1 MITIVFLSFHS
12 EHHIRRHLLEI
23 DKKFP
28 IIIVDNAAN
37 FKFKKEIEEKYS
49 HVKVIITKENLGWA
63 AGMNLG
69 IKNSATKYVMINSPD
84 ISISNDSIQRLFS
97 KIRKVKN
104 FALFAPTYLDETVH
118 KNYYKEFDIKDDSQD
133 ILEVEWIDNN
143 FIINKKEIEELG
155 FFDENF
161 FMYYENFDFCKRIF
175 DSKKKM
181 LVSKNIKFTHEG
193 TNSVNKIFSFEVN
206 LSRNWHY
213 NWSKYYFFKKHY
225 GVFFALKKIFPNFL
239 RSIKKILLYKFLLR
253 DIIKLQYALAEIR
266 GILQSVM
273 SKPSNYRPIK

>member
-104 FALFAPTYLDETVH
+104 FA
-118 KNYYKEFDIKDDSQD
+118 
-133 ILEVEWIDNN
+133 
-143 FIINKKEIEELG
+143 
-155 FFDENF
+155 
-161 FMYYENFDFCKRIF
+161 
-175 DSKKKM
+175 
-181 LVSKNIKFTHEG
+181 
-193 TNSVNKIFSFEVN
+193 
-206 LSRNWHY
+206 
-213 NWSKYYFFKKHY
+213 
-225 GVFFALKKIFPNFL
+225 
-239 RSIKKILLYKFLLR
+239 
-253 DIIKLQYALAEIR
+253 
-266 GILQSVM
+266 
-273 SKPSNYRPIK
+273 